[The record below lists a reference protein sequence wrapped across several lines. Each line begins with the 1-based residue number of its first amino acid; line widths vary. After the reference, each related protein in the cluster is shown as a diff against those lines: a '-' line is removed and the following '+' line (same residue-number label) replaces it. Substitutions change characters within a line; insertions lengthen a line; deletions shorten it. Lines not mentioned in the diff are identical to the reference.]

1 MNAESIRHWRLYV
14 ITDEALSGHSHRE
27 VARAAIAGGAE
38 VIQLRD
44 KTATSRKLFRTGW
57 ELARLSRQT
66 GVPFLVNDR
75 VDIALATDAD
85 GVHLGQEDLPVPVAR
100 ELLGAEKI
108 IGCSA
113 ATPEEAVEAEQA
125 GADYLGVGPIFEA
138 RSTKPDAGAPVGL
151 DLLTEIRHRVRLPLI
166 AIGGITRRNARA
178 VIQAGADGV
187 AVISDIVA
195 APDIRRAAVEM
206 QRILQDGKT

>member
-14 ITDEALSGHSHRE
+14 ITDEALSGHSHPE
-27 VARAAIAGGAE
+27 VARAAIAGGAD

-44 KTATSRKLFRTGW
+44 KTATSRKLFRTGR
-57 ELARLSRQT
+57 ELARLGRET

-100 ELLGAEKI
+100 ELLGAEKM

-113 ATPEEAVEAEQA
+113 ATLEEAVEAERA

-138 RSTKPDAGAPVGL
+138 RTTKPDAGVPVGL
-151 DLLTEIRHRVRLPLI
+151 ELLTEIRHRVRLPLI

-178 VIQAGADGV
+178 VIRAGADGV

-195 APDIRRAAVEM
+195 APDIRRAAAEM
-206 QRILQDGKT
+206 QRLLKEGKT

>member
-1 MNAESIRHWRLYV
+1 MSARNIRGWRLYV
-14 ITDEALSGHSHRE
+14 ITDESLSGQSHRE
-27 VARAAIAGGAE
+27 VALAAIAGGAD

-44 KTATSRKLFRTGW
+44 KTASSWKLLQAGMA
-57 ELARLSRQT
+57 LARVGREA

-100 ELLGAEKI
+100 ELLGPEKI

-113 ATPEEAVEAEQA
+113 ATPEEAVDAEQA

-138 RSTKPDAGAPVGL
+138 RTTKPDAGAPAGL
-151 DLLTEIRHRVRLPLI
+151 ELLTEIRSRVRLPLI

-178 VIQAGADGV
+178 VIRAGANGV

-195 APDIRRAAVEM
+195 APDIGRAAAEM
-206 QRILQDGKT
+206 QHILQAGKT